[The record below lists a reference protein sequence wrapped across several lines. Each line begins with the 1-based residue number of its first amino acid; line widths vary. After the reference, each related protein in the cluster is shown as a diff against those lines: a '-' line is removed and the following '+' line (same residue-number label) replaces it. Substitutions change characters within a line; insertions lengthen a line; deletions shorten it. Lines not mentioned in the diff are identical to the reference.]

1 MEINNPYFRH
11 YFLKDTFNHSSSKMQ
26 PNKPPP
32 IMIHK
37 AINFGN
43 FNKLIMLKP
52 IKTILYTSEMIS
64 SGEEIHPAGTT
75 NLPLKISL
83 MN

>member
-43 FNKLIMLKP
+43 FNKLIMFKP
-52 IKTILYTSEMIS
+52 FKTILLHFRNDLIRRRNSPCRN
-64 SGEEIHPAGTT
+64 H
-75 NLPLKISL
+75 
-83 MN
+83 